1 MINGENVTDSTK
13 LFLIIEL
20 ILLNPH
26 LADTGGSILTH
37 LTFQIIHVTYHLL
50 DLLL

>member
-13 LFLIIEL
+13 LFLIEL